1 MNTNEPHPALDTEP
15 EEISHLT
22 LVLPEHLSKEETLA
36 GLAKA
41 IGEVRTT
48 LARRARRAQQLLE
61 EFALEGDQLNQ
72 ARHRG
77 RMEAVTE
84 AVDFIDEE
92 ITAAFDLFDQ
102 VEAQS
107 PSPHDHADEQA
118 GPPSADGTEPEE
130 TSRQ

>member
-1 MNTNEPHPALDTEP
+1 MNTTEPHSALDTEP
-15 EEISHLT
+15 QEVSRLT
-22 LVLPEHLSKEETLA
+22 LVLPEHLSKDATLA

-61 EFALEGDQLNQ
+61 DFAAAGDQLNQ
-72 ARHRG
+72 ARHHG

-92 ITAAFDLFDQ
+92 ITTAFNLFDQ
-102 VEAQS
+102 LEAQA
-107 PSPHDHADEQA
+107 PPPHEHAGGQVEPA
-118 GPPSADGTEPEE
+118 TEGQTELE
-130 TSRQ
+130 GTSRQ